1 MSESSRHGRRKP
13 RSGGRER
20 GFTLIELM
28 TTLTVLAIMLGIAV
42 PSFRNFIA
50 AQKVKTAAYEL
61 VSSMMLARSEAVKRN
76 SPVLVTPGSAA
87 AWAGGWAVSAGAT
100 TLQQQQAVAGVTI
113 TPKDPADPATAMA
126 LANMSFAASGRLAA
140 KAYFEIAGTAATKC
154 VKVDLSGI
162 PSSVAGSCS

>member
-1 MSESSRHGRRKP
+1 MNGPRRQSGRKP
-13 RSGGRER
+13 RIGVRER

-50 AQKVKTAAYEL
+50 AQKVKTAAYDL
-61 VSSMMLARSEAVKRN
+61 VSTMLLARSEAVKRN

-87 AWAGGWAVSAGAT
+87 AWAGGWTVSAGAT
-100 TLQQQQAVAGVTI
+100 TLQQQQAVEGVTI
-113 TPKDPADPATAMA
+113 TPKDPTNPATALA

-154 VKVDLSGI
+154 VTVDLSGI
-162 PSSVAGSCS
+162 PSSALGSCT

>member
-1 MSESSRHGRRKP
+1 MSGFSRHIRRKP
-13 RSGGRER
+13 KIGAHER

-28 TTLTVLAIMLGIAV
+28 VTLSVLAIMLGIGV

-76 SPVLVTPGSAA
+76 SAVLVTPGAAA
-87 AWAGGWAVSAGAT
+87 AWAGGWSVSAGAT
-100 TLQQQQAVAGVTI
+100 TLQQQQAVDGVTI
-113 TPKDPADPATAMA
+113 TPKDPANPATTLA

-162 PSSVAGSCS
+162 PSSVAGSCT